1 MKRKCFFA
9 KSIAFLSFYAT
20 SQVFAAVNPEVEVA
34 TFIRTTQANM
44 QPKGELDFEP
54 LPKVAPYEPYD
65 YQSGTIN
72 PFAIK
77 DFVLDNSIMI
87 SGLSADMNCDAPP
100 VEHEPY
106 FLESFELEQ
115 LQMVGTI
122 LDKNNMR
129 VALIQTPEAIVINAG
144 KGEYLGKNHGMIN
157 TIEEG
162 VMNVTERYEVAPNC
176 WQKRDNSL
184 KLLLN

>member
-1 MKRKCFFA
+1 MKKKHFFI
-9 KSIAFLSFYAT
+9 KSIACLSICAT
-20 SQVFAAVNPEVEVA
+20 SHVFAAVNPEVEVT

-54 LPKVAPYEPYD
+54 LPEVSPYEPYD
-65 YQSGTIN
+65 YQSGSIN

-77 DFVLDNSIMI
+77 DFVLDNSTMI
-87 SGLSADMNCDAPP
+87 GGVSVEMNCDAPP
-100 VEHEPY
+100 VKHEPY

-122 LDKNNMR
+122 LDKNNKR

-157 TIEEG
+157 KIEEG
-162 VMNVTERYEVAPNC
+162 VMNVTERYEVAPDC